1 MILVRLA
8 LRNLLLHKFKTFIVG
23 AILFLGTVLVIV
35 GTSVL
40 DAIDR
45 SMEESLVNSITAH
58 IQLYSDKAK
67 DDFQVFGS
75 MDGSMPDVGRMMNFA
90 RVKKTLEAI
99 DNVKT
104 VVPMGIDF
112 AVTSTSSMLERR
124 LAEIRD
130 TVRKGDTARRQ
141 VLKKHVRRMIKVLD
155 RDLKNV
161 APIVDEKRF
170 NAEHGEHLK
179 ALARALTPA
188 FWSTFDDAPLDALE
202 FLENEVGP
210 ISMNQDMIWVRYVG
224 TDTAL
229 FARTFDRFE
238 MVSGTMIPPGKRGF
252 MFNQRAY
259 ERMVKNKTARRLDR
273 IAEKITDGRT
283 IARCGDCKTWIQRNV
298 KQAGSLVSQFDDT
311 AAAAVGA
318 GLRKFLGSGEQ
329 DLTKLMKTFLT
340 MDDGNFAARKKVFYD
355 VVAPHITLYTVKIGD
370 EFVLTGFAQ
379 GGGYVRKVPV
389 KVYGTFRFRSL
400 DRSPLAGGFCVMDIM
415 TFRDLYGYMTE
426 EKRKEQK
433 KIRASI
439 GIKDVKRE
447 DAESMFDGEDLEG
460 DEKEEAFDE
469 AGEVDLSAGGKRY
482 TAEVHK
488 RVYSKKELYGGVVVN
503 AAVMLKDRDK
513 LDRSL
518 AAIRAAIKKENLGV
532 KAVGWR
538 KASGIVGQLI
548 TVVRLVLYGAVFII
562 FVVALIIVNNSLL
575 MSTMERTREI
585 GTMRAIGAQRGF
597 VMRMFLCETGVL
609 SLVFGGVGALVG
621 VLIMTLLQ
629 AKGIPAV
636 ADFFVFLF
644 AGPRL
649 HPQLQPQHLAFAM
662 GVIALVALLSTWY
675 PAWIATRITP
685 REAMEKEE

>member
-23 AILFLGTVLVIV
+23 SILFLGTVLVIV

-90 RVKKTLEAI
+90 KVKKTLEALP
-99 DNVKT
+99 NVKT

-112 AVTSTSSMLERR
+112 AVTSTGSMLERR
-124 LAEIRD
+124 LAELRD
-130 TVRKGDTARRQ
+130 TVRKGDTARRA
-141 VLKKHVRRMIKVLD
+141 VLKRHVQRMIRVLD
-155 RDLKNV
+155 KDLKNLE
-161 APIVDEKRF
+161 AIVDKKQF
-170 NAEHGEHLK
+170 DAQHGDNLK
-179 ALARALTPA
+179 ALARALTPK
-188 FWSTFDDAPLDALE
+188 FWQEFDAKPLDALE

-210 ISMNQDMIWVRYVG
+210 IGMNQDMIWVRYVG

-229 FARTFDRFE
+229 FKETFDRFE
-238 MVSGTMIPPGKRGF
+238 IVSGTPIPPGKRGF
-252 MFNQRAY
+252 LFNQRAY

-273 IAEKITDGRT
+273 IEEKITDGQA
-283 IARCGDCKTWIQRNV
+283 IANCDDCKTWIQRNV
-298 KQAGSLVSQFDDT
+298 KQAGSLVSQFDDD
-311 AAAAVGA
+311 AAARVGPA
-318 GLRKFLGSGEQ
+318 LRKHLGSREQ
-329 DLTKLMKTFLT
+329 DLTQLVKALLT
-340 MDDGNFAARKKVFYD
+340 MDDGTFAARKKVFYD

-379 GGGYVRKVPV
+379 SGYVRKVPV

-400 DRSPLAGGFCVMDIM
+400 DRSPLAGGFCVMDMM

-426 EKRKEQK
+426 EKKKEQK
-433 KIRASI
+433 AIRASV
-439 GIKDVKRE
+439 GVKDVKRA
-447 DAESMFDGEDLEG
+447 DAESMFDGDDLEG
-460 DEKEEAFDE
+460 DGEEE
-469 AGEVDLSAGGKRY
+469 VIEEGKEVDLSAGGKRY

-488 RVYSKKELYGGVVVN
+488 RQYTKKELHDGVVLN
-503 AAVMLKDRDK
+503 AAVMLEDRGKMDQ
-513 LDRSL
+513 SL
-518 AAIRAAIKKENLGV
+518 AAIRAMIKKENLGL

-548 TVVRLVLYGAVFII
+548 SVVRLVLYGAVFII

-597 VMRMFLCETGVL
+597 VMSMFLCETGVL
-609 SLVFGGVGALVG
+609 SVIFGGLGALAG
-621 VLIMTLLQ
+621 VAIMALLQ
-629 AKGIPAV
+629 ANGIPAV

-649 HPQLQPQHLAFAM
+649 YPQLQPQHVAFAI
-662 GVIALVALLSTWY
+662 GVIALVALGSTWY

>member
-1 MILVRLA
+1 MILFRLA

-58 IQLYSDKAK
+58 VQLYSAKAK

-90 RVKKTLEAI
+90 KVKKTLEAI

-112 AVTSTSSMLERR
+112 AITSTSSMLERR
-124 LAEIRD
+124 LAELRD
-130 TVRKGDTARRQ
+130 TVRKGDGKRRQ
-141 VLKKHVRRMIKVLD
+141 VLKKHIRRMIRVLD
-155 RDLKNV
+155 KDLENLR
-161 APIVDEKRF
+161 PIVDASKF
-170 NAEHGEHLK
+170 DAEHGEHLK
-179 ALARALTPA
+179 ALARALTPG
-188 FWSTFDDAPLDALE
+188 FWQQFDDKPLDALE

-210 ISMNQDMIWVRYVG
+210 IGMNQDLIWVRYVG

-229 FARTFDRFE
+229 FAQTFDRFE
-238 MVSGTMIPPGKRGF
+238 IVSGTLIPPGKRGF
-252 MFNQRAY
+252 LFNQRAY

-273 IAEKITDGRT
+273 IAEKIADGQS
-283 IARCGDCKTWIQRNV
+283 IAGCGDCKTWIGHNV
-298 KQAGSLVSQFDDT
+298 KQAASLVSQFDDD
-311 AAAAVGA
+311 AAAKVGA
-318 GLRKFLGSGEQ
+318 ALRKHLGSKQQ
-329 DLTKLMKTFLT
+329 DLTTLMKSLLT
-340 MDDGNFAARKKVFYD
+340 MDDKNFAARKELFYKA
-355 VVAPHITLYTVKIGD
+355 VAPHITLYTVKIGD

-379 GGGYVRKVPV
+379 GGGYARKVPV

-415 TFRDLYGYMTE
+415 TFRDLYGYMTQ
-426 EKRKEQK
+426 EKKKEQK
-433 KIRASI
+433 AIRASV
-439 GIKDVKRE
+439 GIRDVKRE
-447 DAESMFDGEDLEG
+447 DAESMFDSDDLEG

-469 AGEVDLSAGGKRY
+469 ASEVDLKAGGKRY

-488 RVYSKKELYGGVVVN
+488 RVYSKKELYGGVVIN
-503 AAVMLKDRDK
+503 AAVMLKDRSK
-513 LDRSL
+513 LDQSL
-518 AAIRAAIKKENLGV
+518 AAIRAAIKKEKLGL
-532 KAVGWR
+532 KAVSWR
-538 KASGIVGQLI
+538 KASGIIGQLI
-548 TVVRLVLYGAVFII
+548 SVVRLVLYGAVFII

-597 VMRMFLCETGVL
+597 VMRMFLYETGVL
-609 SLVFGGVGALVG
+609 SLIFGGLGALVG
-621 VLIMTLLQ
+621 VVIMALLQ
-629 AKGIPAV
+629 ARGIPAV

-649 HPQLQPQHLAFAM
+649 HPQLQPQHVLFAM
-662 GVIALVALLSTWY
+662 GVIALVALGSTWY

>member
-1 MILVRLA
+1 M
-8 LRNLLLHKFKTFIVG
+8 
-23 AILFLGTVLVIV
+23 
-35 GTSVL
+35 
-40 DAIDR
+40 
-45 SMEESLVNSITAH
+45 
-58 IQLYSDKAK
+58 
-67 DDFQVFGS
+67 
-75 MDGSMPDVGRMMNFA
+75 
-90 RVKKTLEAI
+90 
-99 DNVKT
+99 
-104 VVPMGIDF
+104 
-112 AVTSTSSMLERR
+112 
-124 LAEIRD
+124 
-130 TVRKGDTARRQ
+130 
-141 VLKKHVRRMIKVLD
+141 
-155 RDLKNV
+155 
-161 APIVDEKRF
+161 
-170 NAEHGEHLK
+170 
-179 ALARALTPA
+179 
-188 FWSTFDDAPLDALE
+188 
-202 FLENEVGP
+202 
-210 ISMNQDMIWVRYVG
+210 
-224 TDTAL
+224 
-229 FARTFDRFE
+229 
-238 MVSGTMIPPGKRGF
+238 
-252 MFNQRAY
+252 
-259 ERMVKNKTARRLDR
+259 
-273 IAEKITDGRT
+273 
-283 IARCGDCKTWIQRNV
+283 
-298 KQAGSLVSQFDDT
+298 
-311 AAAAVGA
+311 
-318 GLRKFLGSGEQ
+318 
-329 DLTKLMKTFLT
+329 
-340 MDDGNFAARKKVFYD
+340 
-355 VVAPHITLYTVKIGD
+355 VAPHITIYTVKIGD